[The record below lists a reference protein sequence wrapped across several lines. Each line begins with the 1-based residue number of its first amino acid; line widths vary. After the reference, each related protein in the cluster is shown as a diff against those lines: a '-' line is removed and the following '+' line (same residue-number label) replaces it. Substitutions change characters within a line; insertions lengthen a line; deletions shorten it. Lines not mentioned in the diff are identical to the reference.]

1 MDISI
6 VLKTFIDMHLNAE
19 SKMRSYF
26 CLLLVCWFAGLHKMC
41 EIWVYSVLL
50 ITYICHLQSHI
61 VITLITLHSYILGAL
76 HQLPKLCACSVSD
89 PRVDILLSILF
100 SPRGRQT
107 SSSQWSLP
115 SPETDCVVYYC
126 NIIILYYYIITLLH
140 ALLLDYT
147 CLCIFE
153 TIK

>member
-1 MDISI
+1 M
-6 VLKTFIDMHLNAE
+6 LKAKCGHIFACC
-19 SKMRSYF
+19 S
-26 CLLLVCWFAGLHKMC
+26 FAGLLVFTKCVRYDCTAYHQ
-41 EIWVYSVLL
+41 SL
-50 ITYICHLQSHI
+50 ICHLQSHI

-76 HQLPKLCACSVSD
+76 HQLPKLCACSVSG
-89 PRVDILLSILF
+89 PRVEILLSILF

-153 TIK
+153 TNK